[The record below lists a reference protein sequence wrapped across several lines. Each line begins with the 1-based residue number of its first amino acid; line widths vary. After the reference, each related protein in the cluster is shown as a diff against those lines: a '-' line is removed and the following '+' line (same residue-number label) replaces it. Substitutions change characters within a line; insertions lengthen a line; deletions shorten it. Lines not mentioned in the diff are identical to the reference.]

1 MTVGQNA
8 LIFVALIFVM
18 AVVFGVGY
26 LLYVFVGLLNEN
38 EDEEKMLEGYRVLGI
53 NERRQYGF
61 LPNSFLPVS
70 NYYSRN
76 KWLL

>member
-18 AVVFGVGY
+18 AIVFSAGY

>member
-1 MTVGQNA
+1 MTAGQNA
-8 LIFVALIFVM
+8 MIFVALVIGIVSFLVM
-18 AVVFGVGY
+18 GY
-26 LLYVFVGLLNEN
+26 LISVFVGILNEN
-38 EDEEKMLEGYRVLGI
+38 EDDEKSLEGYRVLGI

-76 KWLL
+76 KWML

>member
-8 LIFVALIFVM
+8 LIFVALILVM